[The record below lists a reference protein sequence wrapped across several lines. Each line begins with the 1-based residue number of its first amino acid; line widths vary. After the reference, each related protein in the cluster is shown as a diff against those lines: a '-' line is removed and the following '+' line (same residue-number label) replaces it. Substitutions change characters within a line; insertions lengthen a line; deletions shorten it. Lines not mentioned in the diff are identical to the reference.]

1 LDALYRPPCGPSFVP
16 GGFRD
21 WDLAGAVRGGD
32 FLLTSLLERSTKNS
46 YPYWEILDCCGGRVL
61 LSDIYDEDKPLI
73 VLNPLMR
80 RSAHEFRYPDPD
92 EYPTN
97 PRLICLDEDPPSSF
111 RVALLDYGRCTLQA
125 SVFSSDTGEW
135 SALASVDVPAWS
147 ADGTSGED
155 RRSDYAIDKI
165 WIEDEWKMHVNG
177 FIYWVYVWC
186 GDGRDGRYLISLDTT
201 TMEFSF
207 AKLPQCLRRCG
218 FTFTFRAGE
227 AEDGAACI
235 VYSDGSNNVGVVKHT
250 RGDDG
255 VERWVPD
262 RVLRVELD
270 GELKRINLGELFS
283 DTKLSVLAI
292 RDGYVYFSTSKMLHD
307 PTRGCWFMSL
317 CLATMK
323 VEKLFERRYDGD
335 AYAYIMPW
343 PPCLLASNYG
353 QFAFEGAP

>member
-1 LDALYRPPCGPSFVP
+1 
-16 GGFRD
+16 
-21 WDLAGAVRGGD
+21 
-32 FLLTSLLERSTKNS
+32 
-46 YPYWEILDCCGGRVL
+46 
-61 LSDIYDEDKPLI
+61 
-73 VLNPLMR
+73 M
-80 RSAHEFRYPDPD
+80 
-92 EYPTN
+92 
-97 PRLICLDEDPPSSF
+97 
-111 RVALLDYGRCTLQA
+111 QA
-125 SVFSSDTGEW
+125 
-135 SALASVDVPAWS
+135 
-147 ADGTSGED
+147 
-155 RRSDYAIDKI
+155 
-165 WIEDEWKMHVNG
+165 NG
-177 FIYWVYVWC
+177 FVYWTYVWC
-186 GDGRDGRYLISLDTT
+186 GETGYDVDGRYLISLDTT

-207 AKLPQCLRRCG
+207 AKLPQCLRNPDYDYRKLTL
-218 FTFTFRAGE
+218 TFHAGE

-292 RDGYVYFSTSKMLHD
+292 RDGYVYFSTSEMLHD

-353 QFAFEGAP
+353 QFTFEGTP